1 MSLPPLHF
9 FIRQKVDLSVAFL
22 ALRTYHLVPVVSS
35 SSVAGS
41 KMDFD
46 AEECCWSFDDAVDAE
61 EEFTGL
67 VPEQLDFMEGPPE
80 DEPDVEPAPP
90 TEQADSEPNA
100 GKGLVVLPT
109 SVANDDDSMD
119 ASSAGISHPSGSS
132 GEAQQASVS
141 SDAGN
146 GVAEESTGNE
156 TSPGRLSPQGS
167 PSEPTAAAEEKA
179 KKFRQVR
186 AKSKVP
192 AEIMPVLPVKTNPHY
207 LESVRAILGSLSF
220 KEDFPM

>member
-1 MSLPPLHF
+1 M
-9 FIRQKVDLSVAFL
+9 
-22 ALRTYHLVPVVSS
+22 PVVSS
-35 SSVAGS
+35 SSLRSSG
-41 KMDFD
+41 MDFD
-46 AEECCWSFDDAVDAE
+46 AEEFCWSFDDVVDAE

-67 VPEQLDFMEGPPE
+67 VPEQLDFMEGPRE
-80 DEPDVEPAPP
+80 DEPDVEAAPP
-90 TEQADSEPNA
+90 ADKPDSEPTA
-100 GKGLVVLPT
+100 GNNVVVWPT
-109 SVANDDDSMD
+109 LVANDEVSMD
-119 ASSAGISHPSGSS
+119 ASAVGTSHPSGSS

-156 TSPGRLSPQGS
+156 TTPGRLSPQGS